1 MTQTTGTRSTAR
13 AASRSG
19 RRSAQPVPTATA
31 DGHRRHVGVLIIG
44 SGFAGL
50 GTAIR
55 LAKDGRQ
62 DFLVVDRGS
71 EVGGTWRDNTYPGA
85 ACDVP
90 SHLYSYSF
98 ELNPAWSRSFSP
110 QPEIQDYL
118 RATARKYGVL
128 DKHLFDTEVTR
139 ARWDAARDQ
148 WLVDTTNGD
157 FSADVLVAAVGAL
170 CEPALPDIK
179 GIASFGASGG
189 EIFHSARWNHD
200 ANLAGKRV
208 ALIGTGASAI
218 QIGPAI
224 ADRVGHLDVYQR
236 TAPWVMPRHD
246 RAYPSVEKFA
256 YKHVPFLQRVA
267 REAIYWGRESFVLGF
282 AFWPKVLLG
291 AQKIAERNIA
301 KAISDPELRR
311 KVTPNWQIGCK
322 RILISNDWY
331 PMLAKQHVDLV
342 TDGIAEIR
350 ENAIVSTDG
359 TVREVDAII
368 VATGFHVTDSP
379 TYEHVIGADGRS
391 LAAVWDEQGQQAYKG
406 ATVAGFPNMF
416 FVIGPNT
423 GLGHS
428 SMVYMA
434 ESHINYVASALK
446 EMDRHG
452 LATVEVRA
460 DKQREY
466 NEKLQKHMRQTIWTT
481 GGCSSWYLDKHGNN
495 TTLWPSF
502 TFVFRQLTRTF
513 DLAAYRTTAR
523 SDKPG
528 ARWRELAPSGAENRA
543 TEGDNAPL
551 GEEVGSGS

>member
-1 MTQTTGTRSTAR
+1 MQS
-13 AASRSG
+13 
-19 RRSAQPVPTATA
+19 VPAGGQ
-31 DGHRRHVGVLIIG
+31 DGGRRHVGVLIIG

-62 DFLVVDRGS
+62 DFLVIDRGS

-98 ELNPAWSRSFSP
+98 ELNPNWSRSFSP

-118 RATARKYGVL
+118 RDTARKYGVL
-128 DKHLFDTEVTR
+128 DKHLFDTEVTL
-139 ARWDAARDQ
+139 ARWDAASDQ
-148 WLVDTTNGD
+148 WLVDTTSGD

-170 CEPALPDIK
+170 CEPALPNIK
-179 GIASFGASGG
+179 GIESFRG
-189 EIFHSARWNHD
+189 EIFHSARWNHE

-208 ALIGTGASAI
+208 ALVGTGASAI

-267 REAIYWGRESFVLGF
+267 REAIYWGRESYVLGF
-282 AFWPKVLLG
+282 AFWPRMLLA

-350 ENAIVSTDG
+350 EDAIVSNDG
-359 TVREVDAII
+359 KVREVDAII

-391 LAAVWDEQGQQAYKG
+391 LASVWDEQGQQAYKG

-434 ESHINYVASALK
+434 ESHINYVASALR

-523 SDKPG
+523 SDRTI
-528 ARWRELAPSGAENRA
+528 AEWREMAPSGAKQRA
-543 TEGDNAPL
+543 TEARNAPL
-551 GEEVGSGS
+551 ARK

>member
-1 MTQTTGTRSTAR
+1 MTQTTRTRSTAR
-13 AASRSG
+13 AAARSG
-19 RRSAQPVPTATA
+19 ERRMRSVATGESGG
-31 DGHRRHVGVLIIG
+31 DRRHVGVLIIG

-55 LAKDGRQ
+55 LAKDGRR
-62 DFLVVDRGS
+62 DFLVIDRGP

-90 SHLYSYSF
+90 SHLYSFSF
-98 ELNPAWSRSFSP
+98 ELNPNWSRSFSP

-118 RATARKYGVL
+118 RDTARKYGVL
-128 DKHLFDTEVTR
+128 DKHLFDTEVTL
-139 ARWDAARDQ
+139 AQWDTASRQ
-148 WLVDTTNGD
+148 WLVNTTSGD
-157 FSADVLVAAVGAL
+157 FTADVLVAAVGAL

-179 GIASFGASGG
+179 GIESFRG

-236 TAPWVMPRHD
+236 TAPWIMPRHD
-246 RAYPSVEKFA
+246 RAYPSVEKLA
-256 YKHVPFLQRVA
+256 YKHVPFLQRLA
-267 REAIYWGRESFVLGF
+267 REAIYWGRESYVLGF
-282 AFWPKVLLG
+282 AFWPKMLLA

-301 KAISDPELRR
+301 KGIPADTAEGVELRR

-350 ENAIVSTDG
+350 ENAIVTKTG
-359 TVREVDAII
+359 AVREVDAII

-379 TYEHVIGADGRS
+379 TYQHVVGADGRT
-391 LAAVWDEQGQQAYKG
+391 LAAVWDEQGQRAYKG

-434 ESHINYVASALK
+434 ESHINYVASALN

-523 SDKPG
+523 SDKT
-528 ARWRELAPSGAENRA
+528 LHLVK
-543 TEGDNAPL
+543 EGVSA
-551 GEEVGSGS
+551 